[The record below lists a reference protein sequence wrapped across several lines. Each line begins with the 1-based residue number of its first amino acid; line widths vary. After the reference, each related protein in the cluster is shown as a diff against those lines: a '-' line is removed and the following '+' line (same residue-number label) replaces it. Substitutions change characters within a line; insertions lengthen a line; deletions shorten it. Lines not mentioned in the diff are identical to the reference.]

1 MLRTLQTSPSFRSSC
16 QYAGA
21 TSPSAW
27 PTARWFRQA
36 ATALRTVSEAWHECF
51 AAHHQY
57 RQLTSRGIRHETAI
71 REALGFGPAP
81 AARATRKSSKV
92 LGFAGKA

>member
-1 MLRTLQTSPSFRSSC
+1 MLRTLQTSPSFGSSC

-36 ATALRTVSEAWHECF
+36 ATALRTVSEAWRECG

-57 RQLTSRGIRHETAI
+57 RQLTSRGIPHEVAV

-81 AARATRKSSKV
+81 AQETRKSTKA

>member
-1 MLRTLQTSPSFRSSC
+1 MLRTLQTSPSFGSSC

-36 ATALRTVSEAWHECF
+36 ATALRTASEAWHESV

-57 RQLTSRGIRHETAI
+57 RQLTSLGIPHEVAV

-81 AARATRKSSKV
+81 AARATHKSTKV